1 MPRAGKRTTLA
12 GLSDAF
18 DEVRFGPMRTLDLHR
33 GHPSADDARARVEAW
48 LRQHQAQ
55 GTNEVLI
62 ITGRGNNSPG
72 GVSPIRE
79 AVITLL
85 HSLRR
90 RGVVSS
96 LTEHSAGSFVVAL
109 ASLAT
114 LVDTPRRRRE
124 PIAPPA
130 PPSPPTLDALDSESR
145 TLLRDL
151 AYRAL
156 EGLGVAD
163 TDRFVEAEMLKQFS
177 AIASDVRE
185 GPERERRFRD
195 AIRVALSQHE

>member
-1 MPRAGKRTTLA
+1 MPRAGKRSTLA
-12 GLSDAF
+12 GLRDAF
-18 DEVRFGPMRTLDLHR
+18 DEARFGPMRTLDLHR
-33 GHPSADDARARVEAW
+33 GRPTADEARTRVESW

-55 GTNEVLI
+55 GTGEVLV

-79 AVITLL
+79 IVITLL

-90 RGVVSS
+90 RGVVAS
-96 LTEHSAGSFVVAL
+96 LTEHSAGSFVVTL

-124 PIAPPA
+124 PIQPVPPT
-130 PPSPPTLDALDSESR
+130 PPTLDALDIETR
-145 TLLRDL
+145 ALLRDL

-156 EGLGVAD
+156 EGLGIAD

-177 AIASDVRE
+177 AIAAGVRE
-185 GPERERRFRD
+185 GPEREHRLRA
-195 AIRVALSQHE
+195 AIRVALDQHE